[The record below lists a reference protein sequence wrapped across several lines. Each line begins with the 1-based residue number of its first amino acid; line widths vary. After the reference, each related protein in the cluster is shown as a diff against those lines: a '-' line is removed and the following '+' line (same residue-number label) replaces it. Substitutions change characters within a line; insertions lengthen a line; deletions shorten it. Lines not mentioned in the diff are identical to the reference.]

1 MKEVG
6 GVEMAI
12 RIRLGDYEQVT
23 NDALGRSAIGY
34 FPRMTEAEALEAGR
48 GVWLLNSKVISR
60 EQFTLITGQDF
71 VRAVA
76 RITDVTEHDTDRG
89 RKKALEA
96 ELLGPGHPM
105 YDRYINQP
113 DPLANES
120 RNSIAYG
127 DLPEEAAYRIR
138 DCACGCGET
147 TTHNFAPGHEL
158 RAIQARVREH
168 FGGSALAFITW
179 LDTELPPATSA
190 AT

>member
-1 MKEVG
+1 MP
-6 GVEMAI
+6 
-12 RIRLGDYEQVT
+12 
-23 NDALGRSAIGY
+23 RSANCPAARPIP

-60 EQFTLITGQDF
+60 EQFTLITGQDL

-76 RITDVTEHDTDRG
+76 RIAAVTEHDTVGG

-113 DPLANES
+113 DPLANDS
-120 RNSIAYG
+120 RNSIACG
-127 DLPEEAAYRIR
+127 DLPEEAPFRTR
-138 DCACGCGET
+138 DCVCGSGESA
-147 TTHNFAPGHEL
+147 THDFVPGHEL

-168 FGGSALAFITW
+168 FDGSALAFITW
-179 LDTELPPATSA
+179 LDTELPPRSPA
-190 AT
+190 A

>member
-1 MKEVG
+1 
-6 GVEMAI
+6 MAI
-12 RIRLGDYEQVT
+12 RIRLGDYERVT
-23 NDALGRSAIGY
+23 GDALDRDAIGY

-60 EQFTLITGQDF
+60 ERFVLITDRGQGL

-76 RITDVTEHDTDRG
+76 EITGITEHDTDRG

-96 ELLGPGHPM
+96 DLLGPGHPM
-105 YDRYINQP
+105 YDAYINQP
-113 DPLANES
+113 DPLDNAS

-127 DLPEEAAYRIR
+127 DLPEEGPFRTHG
-138 DCACGCGET
+138 CACGCGET
-147 TTHNFAPGHEL
+147 TTHDFVPGHEL

-179 LDTELPPATSA
+179 LDTELPPVKQA
-190 AT
+190 A